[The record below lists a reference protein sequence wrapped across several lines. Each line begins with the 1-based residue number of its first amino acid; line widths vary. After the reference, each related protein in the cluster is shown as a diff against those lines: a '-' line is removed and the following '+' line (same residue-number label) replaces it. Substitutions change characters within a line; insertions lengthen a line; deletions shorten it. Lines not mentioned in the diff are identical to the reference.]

1 MSEESSPGSPRMSG
15 KKKWTIGGA
24 LTGAAS
30 IATILTLLITA
41 GQSSSSSQ
49 GQQGNGQSQ
58 GDSPATA
65 TYPVNIQTN
74 FLNACEENGTQAA
87 CQCSLSWFEQH
98 VSLQQFEQD
107 DAEADQGITPPDLT
121 LAEEACG

>member
-41 GQSSSSSQ
+41 GQSSSSQS
-49 GQQGNGQSQ
+49 QQGNGQSQ
-58 GDSPATA
+58 GDSPAA
-65 TYPVNIQTN
+65 VAYPVNIQTN

-107 DAEADQGITPPDLT
+107 DAEAGQGVTPSDLT